1 MREEEEDW
9 LIYRIICSKNTI
21 SYSELKECSGFED
34 ENLKR
39 SLNRLENNCLISM
52 NDDNIKILSVN
63 EIILKNQIKNTL
75 NSDKS
80 PVIFENGVIKV
91 NPEYK
96 R

>member
-1 MREEEEDW
+1 VREEEEDW
-9 LIYRIICSKNTI
+9 LIYRIVCSKNTI

-63 EIILKNQIKNTL
+63 EILLKNQIKNTL

>member
-39 SLNRLENNCLISM
+39 SLNRLENNCLMSM